1 MNYSDNQIT
10 RLKSIK
16 AKLKNK
22 KSTVGTFMQLN
33 SPEIAEIFLIHNLNG

>member
-1 MNYSDNQIT
+1 MDYSNNQIF
-10 RLKSIK
+10 RLKSIR

-22 KSTVGTFMQLN
+22 KLTVGTFMQLN